1 MMLDLPVLNLNGTR
15 FDGISNNG
23 YQLKTGQSKYPSAKL
38 RALCCELLKAARV
51 SPTGQNS

>member
-1 MMLDLPVLNLNGTR
+1 MLDLPALNLNGTR

-23 YQLKTGQSKYPSAKL
+23 YQLKTGQSKYPLAKL

-51 SPTGQNS
+51 SPTGQDS